1 VLSQVGGDASK
12 ELAQVVEEFEEKL
25 QLALEY
31 ETRAF
36 QPIGDERLL
45 ITTLSPETKAVKERE
60 VVFGERMQDFQQ
72 IVEEEEAAIESLWRQ
87 WEGIQIETVCLAIEV
102 LGSNEVIL
110 KEEDKL
116 AIAPE
121 KIDGAIQCYTQ
132 HQDAL
137 REALDKITAMEGS
150 VKNVASQT
158 IKTLRAQQ
166 KVKSRLFRTLSQMAF
181 LTSPASIGA
190 VCGKQDHHGRDGQS
204 APGVER
210 LIVTRRVSE
219 PILFMS

>member
-31 ETRAF
+31 EARAF
-36 QPIGDERLL
+36 QPIGNERLL
-45 ITTLSPETKAVKERE
+45 ITTLSSKTKAVKKRE
-60 VVFGERMQDFQQ
+60 VVLGERMQDFRQ
-72 IVEEEEAAIESLWRQ
+72 IVEEEGAIIESLWRQ
-87 WEGIQIETVCLAIEV
+87 WEEIQIETVCLAIEV

-110 KEEDKL
+110 KEEDRS

-121 KIDGAIQCYTQ
+121 KIDGAILCYTQ

-137 REALDKITAMEGS
+137 RNTLDKITAMEGS
-150 VKNVASQT
+150 AKNVASRT

-166 KVKSRLFRTLSQMAF
+166 KVKSRLFRILPQVAF

-190 VCGKQDHHGRDGQS
+190 VCGKQNHYGRDGQS
-204 APGVER
+204 APGSER
-210 LIVTRRVSE
+210 LIAT
-219 PILFMS
+219 

>member
-1 VLSQVGGDASK
+1 MLSQVGGDASK

-31 ETRAF
+31 EARAF
-36 QPIGDERLL
+36 QPIGNERLL
-45 ITTLSPETKAVKERE
+45 ITTLSPKTKAVKKRE
-60 VVFGERMQDFQQ
+60 VVLGERMQDFRQ
-72 IVEEEEAAIESLWRQ
+72 IVEEEGAIIESLWRQ
-87 WEGIQIETVCLAIEV
+87 WEDIQIETVCLAIEV
-102 LGSNEVIL
+102 LGSNDVIL
-110 KEEDKL
+110 KEEDRS

-137 REALDKITAMEGS
+137 RNALDKITAMEGS

-166 KVKSRLFRTLSQMAF
+166 KVKSRLFRILSQMAF

-204 APGVER
+204 APGSER
-210 LIVTRRVSE
+210 LIAT
-219 PILFMS
+219 

>member
-36 QPIGDERLL
+36 QSIADERLL
-45 ITTLSPETKAVKERE
+45 ITTLSPKTKAVKKRE
-60 VVFGERMQDFQQ
+60 VVFGERMQEFRQ
-72 IVEEEEAAIESLWRQ
+72 IVEEEEAVIESLWRQ
-87 WEGIQIETVCLAIEV
+87 WEEIQIETVCLAFEV
-102 LGSNEVIL
+102 LGSNGVAL
-110 KEEDKL
+110 KEEDRSV
-116 AIAPE
+116 IAPE

-137 REALDKITAMEGS
+137 RNTLDKMTAMGGS
-150 VKNVASQT
+150 AKNVTSQT

-166 KVKSRLFRTLSQMAF
+166 KVKSRLLEF
-181 LTSPASIGA
+181 SP
-190 VCGKQDHHGRDGQS
+190 KW
-204 APGVER
+204 P
-210 LIVTRRVSE
+210 
-219 PILFMS
+219 F